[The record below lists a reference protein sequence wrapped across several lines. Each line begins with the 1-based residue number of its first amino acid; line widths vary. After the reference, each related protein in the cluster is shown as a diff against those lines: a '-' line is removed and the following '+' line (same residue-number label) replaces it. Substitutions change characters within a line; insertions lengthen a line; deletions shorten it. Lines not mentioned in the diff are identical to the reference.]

1 MTKNKLLPF
10 HYNQIF
16 KRELKRLNLKRYE
29 VAKELGITYPA
40 LKAKIDNPDRFTYK
54 ELKKLA
60 ELGINL
66 QLQLYYDNG
75 FIEKDV

>member
-1 MTKNKLLPF
+1 MTESLE
-10 HYNQIF
+10 QIF
-16 KRELKRLNLKRYE
+16 KKELKRLSLKRYD

-40 LKAKIDNPDRFTYK
+40 LKAKVVNPDRFTFR

-60 ELGINL
+60 QLEINL
-66 QLQLYYDNG
+66 QLELYYDAR

>member
-1 MTKNKLLPF
+1 MTENL
-10 HYNQIF
+10 NRVF
-16 KRELKRLNLKRYE
+16 KTELKRLGLKRYD

-40 LKAKIDNPDRFTYK
+40 LKAKVDNPDRLTYR

-66 QLQLYYDNG
+66 QLKLY
-75 FIEKDV
+75 ETRLSEEDV